1 MWPGQQP
8 PGGEQNPHDQNPYQ
22 QPQYPPPGTGQ
33 QGPYQTPAPGQGPYQ
48 TPAPGQPNPY
58 QQPVPTP
65 PPGAQPGAPQQG
77 APQQGTYQQ
86 PGYQQHHQPTQSWQA
101 PAAPGAPQ
109 PPSGSGGDKRKKTI
123 AIVTATAVV
132 AAAAVVGVVLFTGDD
147 GDDKKDTAK
156 ESPKP
161 SASAS
166 TPASGDGQQPDGQ
179 ESGGAS
185 ENPRGGSDNP
195 RSADPAA
202 KPVIPGWKT
211 VVSAKRHVAFD
222 VPDTADWKVE
232 SAGLSVG
239 FESDK
244 GKPLVIMSSPAKYK
258 QDACS
263 VKVEGSTRPDTS
275 DLGGVGTKGAL
286 GAKSEANAA
295 EVEAENWV
303 FAGYDQKQTGQ
314 RKVTKAKPFQSDHG
328 LKGYAASA
336 TVTGVKKSGKCS
348 SDGKAFTVAY
358 TDVNGDYALWVLHAA
373 AGVKDELA
381 NETIEK
387 IKSTLR
393 PLRSGS

>member
-8 PGGEQNPHDQNPYQ
+8 PGGEQNPQDQNPYQ
-22 QPQYPPPGTGQ
+22 QPGYPQTGPPGQ
-33 QGPYQTPAPGQGPYQ
+33 PGPYQ

-58 QQPVPTP
+58 QQPVP
-65 PPGAQPGAPQQG
+65 PPGAQPGPPGPPGAPHQG
-77 APQQGTYQQ
+77 APQPGPYQQ
-86 PGYQQHHQPTQSWQA
+86 PGYPQQTPPPQTWNA
-101 PAAPGAPQ
+101 PAGPGAPQ
-109 PPSGSGGDKRKKTI
+109 PPQGGGDKRKKTI
-123 AIVTATAVV
+123 AIVTASAVV
-132 AAAAVVGVVLFTGDD
+132 AAAAVAGVVIFSGDD
-147 GDDKKDTAK
+147 GDDKKDSAK

-161 SASAS
+161 SASAPS
-166 TPASGDGQQPDGQ
+166 QQPGGSQ
-179 ESGGAS
+179 APSGGPD
-185 ENPRGGSDNP
+185 NPRGGSDNP
-195 RSADPAA
+195 RSGDPAA

-211 VVSAKRHVAFD
+211 VISAKRHVAFD

-286 GAKSEANAA
+286 GAKSEASAA
-295 EVEAENWV
+295 EIEAENWV

-336 TVTGVKKSGKCS
+336 TVTGVKKTDKCS
-348 SDGKAFTVAY
+348 SDGKSFTVAY

-373 AGVKDELA
+373 AGVKDELP

-393 PLRSGS
+393 PLKSNG

>member
-8 PGGEQNPHDQNPYQ
+8 PGGEQNPQDQNPYQ
-22 QPQYPPPGTGQ
+22 QPGHQQPG
-33 QGPYQTPAPGQGPYQ
+33 PGQPNPYQ

-58 QQPVPTP
+58 QQPGPPPP
-65 PPGAQPGAPQQG
+65 PPGAQTGPPGGPPSGAPQHGAPQQG
-77 APQQGTYQQ
+77 PPQPNPYQQQ
-86 PGYQQHHQPTQSWQA
+86 PGYPQHNQA
-101 PAAPGAPQ
+101 PQTWNTPATPGAPQ
-109 PPSGSGGDKRKKTI
+109 PPQGGGDKRKKTI

-132 AAAAVVGVVLFTGDD
+132 AAAIVVGVVVFS
-147 GDDKKDTAK
+147 GDDKDDKKNTAQ
-156 ESPKP
+156 ESTNP

-166 TPASGDGQQPDGQ
+166 SGQPSTQKPSAPDNPR
-179 ESGGAS
+179 GGDS
-185 ENPRGGSDNP
+185 ENPRA
-195 RSADPAA
+195 ADPAA

-211 VVSAKRHVAFD
+211 VISAKRHVAFD
-222 VPDTADWKVE
+222 VPATEDWKVE
-232 SAGLSVG
+232 SSSLSIG

-263 VKVEGSTRPDTS
+263 VKVEGSTEPDTS

-286 GAKSEANAA
+286 GAKSEGSAA

-303 FAGYDQKQTGQ
+303 FAGYDQKQTGE
-314 RKVTKAKPFQSDHG
+314 RKVTKAKPFQSEHG

-336 TVTGVKKSGKCS
+336 TVTGVKKDNKCTTN
-348 SDGKAFTVAY
+348 GKAFTVAY

-373 AGVKDELA
+373 TGTEGELP

-387 IKSTLR
+387 IKSSLR
-393 PLRSGS
+393 PLKSGS

>member
-8 PGGEQNPHDQNPYQ
+8 PGGEQNPQDQNPYQ
-22 QPQYPPPGTGQ
+22 QPGHPQSGPAQPN
-33 QGPYQTPAPGQGPYQ
+33 PYQA
-48 TPAPGQPNPY
+48 PAPGQPNPY
-58 QQPVPTP
+58 QTPAPGAPNPYQTP
-65 PPGAQPGAPQQG
+65 PPAQPQGGPPTGAPQPG
-77 APQQGTYQQ
+77 PYQQ
-86 PGYQQHHQPTQSWQA
+86 PGYPPQQGQQAPTWNA

-109 PPSGSGGDKRKKTI
+109 PPQGGGDKRKKTI
-123 AIVTATAVV
+123 AIVTAGAVV
-132 AAAAVVGVVLFTGDD
+132 AAAAVVGVVLFSGDD

-156 ESPKP
+156 ESTKP
-161 SASAS
+161 SA
-166 TPASGDGQQPDGQ
+166 PAGSQQPGGSQ
-179 ESGGAS
+179 EPTATP
-185 ENPRGGSDNP
+185 ENPRGGGDNP
-195 RSADPAA
+195 RAADPAA

-211 VVSAKRHVAFD
+211 VISAKRHVAFD

-244 GKPLVIMSSPAKYK
+244 GKPLVVMSSPAKYK

-275 DLGGVGTKGAL
+275 DLGGTGTKGAL
-286 GAKSEANAA
+286 GAKSEASAA
-295 EVEAENWV
+295 EIEAENWV

-314 RKVTKAKPFQSDHG
+314 RKVSKAKPFESDHG

-336 TVTGVKKSGKCS
+336 TVTGVKKTGKCTT
-348 SDGKAFTVAY
+348 DGKAFTVAY
-358 TDVNGDYALWVLHAA
+358 TDINGDYALWVLHAA
-373 AGVKDELA
+373 TGVDGELP

-393 PLRSGS
+393 PLKSND

>member
-8 PGGEQNPHDQNPYQ
+8 PGGEQNPQDQNPYQ
-22 QPQYPPPGTGQ
+22 QPGHPQS
-33 QGPYQTPAPGQGPYQ
+33 GPAQPNPYQ

-58 QQPVPTP
+58 QTPEPGAPNPYQTP
-65 PPGAQPGAPQQG
+65 PPPAPPQGGPPTGAPQPG
-77 APQQGTYQQ
+77 SYQQ
-86 PGYQQHHQPTQSWQA
+86 PGYPQQQGQQAHTWNA

-109 PPSGSGGDKRKKTI
+109 PPQGGGDKRKKTI
-123 AIVTATAVV
+123 AIVTAGAVV
-132 AAAAVVGVVLFTGDD
+132 AAAAVVGVVLFSGDD

-156 ESPKP
+156 ESTKP
-161 SASAS
+161 SA
-166 TPASGDGQQPDGQ
+166 PAGSQQPGGSQ
-179 ESGGAS
+179 EPTTTP
-185 ENPRGGSDNP
+185 ENPRGGGDNP
-195 RSADPAA
+195 RAADPAA

-211 VVSAKRHVAFD
+211 VISAKRHVAFD

-244 GKPLVIMSSPAKYK
+244 GKPLVVMSSPAKYK

-275 DLGGVGTKGAL
+275 DLGGTGTKGAL
-286 GAKSEANAA
+286 GAKSEASAA
-295 EVEAENWV
+295 EIEAENWV

-314 RKVTKAKPFQSDHG
+314 RKVSKAKPFESDHG

-336 TVTGVKKSGKCS
+336 TVTGVKKTGKCTT
-348 SDGKAFTVAY
+348 DGKAFTVAY
-358 TDVNGDYALWVLHAA
+358 TDINGDYALWVLHAA
-373 AGVKDELA
+373 TGVDGELP

-393 PLRSGS
+393 PLKSNG